1 MATPKAVD
9 VSGIIAAAKNRTNGW
24 VEEYRAHAAHR
35 STPAKVAA
43 ALSASDYL
51 RITGASSVSEQ
62 TVRNYRTAWALASAF
77 PEVAAHVGNGG
88 QIHKMVSY
96 AIATPN
102 ITQEDVMGFIAVAV
116 DAVNKA
122 EDKEGELRSQI
133 AAIREVCKAYREEA
147 KNKDDNK
154 DDDGQ
159 TDTPD
164 TPDMD
169 DAPIEAHPQELAD
182 AALLAMMNAAR
193 DYVAAI
199 EAGAE
204 KDAANLMELSRIL
217 SPLSKKKA
225 VA

>member
-9 VSGIIAAAKNRTNGW
+9 VSGIIAAAKNRADGW
-24 VEEYRAHAAHR
+24 VAEYRAHAAHR
-35 STPAKVAA
+35 STPAKVAE
-43 ALSASDYL
+43 ALSASEYL

-102 ITQEDVMGFIAVAV
+102 VSQADVMEFIAVAI

-122 EDKEGELRSQI
+122 EDKEAELRSQI
-133 AAIREVCKAYREEA
+133 TAIREVCKAYRDEA
-147 KNKDDNK
+147 KNKESNK

-159 TDTPD
+159 DD
-164 TPDMD
+164 APDMD
-169 DAPIEAHPQELAD
+169 DAPAEVHPQELAD

-199 EAGAE
+199 GAGAE

-217 SPLSKKKA
+217 SPLSSKKKA
-225 VA
+225 TA